1 MSISLAKI
9 KEARVYKMKA
19 VTSDP
24 SEESKHF
31 SKSSF
36 KMRISS
42 TGDRGPF
49 IALSSVAE
57 IASITVIS

>member
-49 IALSSVAE
+49 IALL
-57 IASITVIS
+57 